1 MSETTHFPL
10 LLALELDAEQRPARL
25 SLTAEEVAGL
35 VDRVAVDLAKLVP
48 GIEQLGLV
56 VCASL
61 LDPAQAL
68 RPGWPLFAELAL
80 QYERHARGRE
90 GAHLVGLGSAAG
102 RMAAPLL
109 EPEPGL
115 GVGALVVLP
124 LLLLGS
130 SGAIGAAAERL
141 ETVLEEQG
149 LAGADTAWYLGR
161 ALSAKIEHARYLTL
175 NDLCALTQ
183 LQLEHAGMSAGWAML
198 EAALHD
204 SGEREVALGDHG
216 TPLVH
221 LPSGVYLGIAAV
233 DDLAGDL
240 ADAPIE
246 QRADAFAVRKLEER
260 MLAALL
266 SAHGLAPT
274 LVRHGGVDALERQPR
289 VEDEVLWIAH
299 ATAAGAADA
308 RIDEVVLPEL
318 GCVALL
324 LSERGSAGRVLLA
337 EAYPCGRGGLR
348 GARQRLRALA
358 ADAGSATLTRLPLDA
373 AGRMSVPEDDI
384 GTRQ

>member
-1 MSETTHFPL
+1 MSESTHFPL
-10 LLALELDAEQRPARL
+10 LLAVELEAEHRPERRT
-25 SLTAEEVAGL
+25 LTAEEVAGL

-80 QYERHARGRE
+80 QYEHHARGRE
-90 GAHLVGLGSAAG
+90 GAHLVGLGTSAG
-102 RMAAPLL
+102 RMVAPLL

-124 LLLLGS
+124 LLLI
-130 SGAIGAAAERL
+130 GAGDAIAAAAERL
-141 ETVLEEQG
+141 ETVLEEEG

-204 SGEREVALGDHG
+204 SDEREVGQGDQG
-216 TPLVH
+216 TPVCH
-221 LPSGVYLGIAAV
+221 LPSGVYLGIATV
-233 DDLAGDL
+233 DDVAGDHPE
-240 ADAPIE
+240 ATAE
-246 QRADAFAVRKLEER
+246 QRSAAFVLRKLEER

-274 LVRHGGVDALERQPR
+274 LVRHGEVAILERQPR
-289 VEDEVLWIAH
+289 IDDEVLWVEL
-299 ATAAGAADA
+299 AAMKGGADA
-308 RIDEVVLPEL
+308 RIDEIALPEL
-318 GCVALL
+318 GTVALL
-324 LSERGSAGRVLLA
+324 LSERGADGRVLCA
-337 EAYPCGRGGLR
+337 VAYPCGRAGLR
-348 GARQRLRALA
+348 AARQRLRALA
-358 ADAGSATLTRLPLDA
+358 PEATVARLEHLPLTAGGSLA
-373 AGRMSVPEDDI
+373 APADP
-384 GTRQ
+384 TQ

>member
-1 MSETTHFPL
+1 MTETIHFPL

-25 SLTAEEVAGL
+25 TLSAEEVAGL
-35 VDRVAVDLAKLVP
+35 VDRIAVDLAKLVP

-61 LDPAQAL
+61 LDPAQTL

-90 GAHLVGLGSAAG
+90 GAHLIGLGTSAG

-124 LLLLGS
+124 LLLLGV

-183 LQLEHAGMSAGWAML
+183 LQLEHHGMSAGWAML

-204 SGEREVALGDHG
+204 SGERETALGEQG

-221 LPSGVYLGIAAV
+221 RPSGVYLGIAAV
-233 DDLAGDL
+233 DDLAVDP
-240 ADAPIE
+240 DATAAEHI
-246 QRADAFAVRKLEER
+246 RAAFVLRKLEER

-274 LVRHGGVDALERQPR
+274 LVRHGALETLERQPR
-289 VEDEVLWIAH
+289 IDDELLWIDVVAP
-299 ATAAGAADA
+299 TGDADA
-308 RIDEVVLPEL
+308 RIDEIALPEL
-318 GCVALL
+318 GTVALL
-324 LSERGSAGRVLLA
+324 LSERGVADRVLNA
-337 EAYPCGRGGLR
+337 VAYPCGRAGLR
-348 GARQRLRALA
+348 AARQRLGALA
-358 ADAGSATLTRLPLDA
+358 PGARVASLDHLPLDA
-373 AGRMSVPEDDI
+373 DGRLCVPADAALS
-384 GTRQ
+384 

>member
-10 LLALELDAEQRPARL
+10 LLALELDAEQHPARL
-25 SLTAEEVAGL
+25 TLTAEEVAGL

-161 ALSAKIEHARYLTL
+161 ALTAKIEHARYLTL

-204 SGEREVALGDHG
+204 SGEREVAHGDHG
-216 TPLVH
+216 TPMVH
-221 LPSGVYLGIAAV
+221 LPSGVYLGIAAIE
-233 DDLAGDL
+233 DLTLDL
-240 ADAPIE
+240 ADATPE
-246 QRADAFAVRKLEER
+246 QRADAFALRKLEER

-274 LVRHGGVDALERQPR
+274 LVRHGGVDGLERQAR
-289 VEDEVLWIAH
+289 IEDEVLRVEVSAV
-299 ATAAGAADA
+299 AGGADA
-308 RIDEVVLPEL
+308 RIDEVSLPEL
-318 GCVALL
+318 GTVALL
-324 LSERGSAGRVLLA
+324 LSEVGTAGRALRAV
-337 EAYPCGRGGLR
+337 AYPCGRAGLR
-348 GARQRLRALA
+348 AARQWLRGLA
-358 ADAGSATLTRLPLDA
+358 PAATSAGLDRLPIGAD
-373 AGRMSVPEDDI
+373 GRLSAPVSSSS
-384 GTRQ
+384 